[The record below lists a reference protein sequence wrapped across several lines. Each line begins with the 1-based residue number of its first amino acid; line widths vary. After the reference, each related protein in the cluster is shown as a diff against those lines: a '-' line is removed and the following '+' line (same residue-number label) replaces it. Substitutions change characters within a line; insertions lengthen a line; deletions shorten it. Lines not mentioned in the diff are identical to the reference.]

1 MAPPFLLK
9 LGNTRPLRREEF
21 YPAIAGPLGSRLWA
35 CPAAA
40 IRVNLKSRKASPARM
55 GTQFGRKPDSAKP
68 TSRRVLCLG
77 QRTPSARQSS
87 PTAASALLVGPPFGY
102 AFPGAGFEP
111 CVTRW

>member
-68 TSRRVLCLG
+68 TSRRVLWF
-77 QRTPSARQSS
+77 A
-87 PTAASALLVGPPFGY
+87 
-102 AFPGAGFEP
+102 
-111 CVTRW
+111 